1 MRRTVTRGLVALIGS
16 LALLTASSGANAA
29 PFYEGKTLTIV
40 VGYSPGGGYDK
51 VARLLAKHMPK
62 YLPGKPTVIVENMPG
77 AGSLIAANYLYN
89 KAEPDGLTIGTFNR
103 GLPFAQLLKEEGA
116 RFDMKK
122 YAWLGSA
129 ATEGTVLVIRSDL
142 PYKTFA
148 ELLKA
153 KEPLIIGATGPT
165 DTTTQYPR
173 MLQEVFGLKIK
184 IINYQSSSDIML
196 AIERKE
202 VDARAGSYT
211 SVKPFIDRGVVRAV
225 VRGRVSEEGDEG
237 LPVDEDL
244 AKDARGKALLATRT
258 APDQVGRPFVA
269 PPGTPAETL
278 KILRDAFAKT
288 IQDPE
293 LKADAKKVNMSL
305 DFTGAD
311 QVAKVL
317 DSVFAQPPEIVSI
330 FAKLAK

>member
-1 MRRTVTRGLVALIGS
+1 MNRLCKILLSTVLATGIACAAGS
-16 LALLTASSGANAA
+16 AHAA

-51 VARLLAKHMPK
+51 IARLMAKHLPK
-62 YLPGKPTVIVENMPG
+62 YIPGKPTVIVENMPG

-89 KAEPDGLTIGTFNR
+89 KAQPDGLTIGTFNR

-122 YAWLGSA
+122 YAWVGSA
-129 ATEGTVLVIRSDL
+129 ASEGTVLVIRSEL
-142 PYKTFA
+142 PSKTFA
-148 ELLKA
+148 ELLKS

-225 VRGRVSEEGDEG
+225 IRGRVTEEGADK

-244 AKDARGKALLATRT
+244 APDAKGKALLATRT
-258 APDQVGRPFVA
+258 APDLVGRPFVA
-269 PPGTPAETL
+269 PPGTPAEHM
-278 KILRDAFAKT
+278 KVLREAFAKA
-288 IQDPE
+288 IQDPA
-293 LKADAKKVNMSL
+293 LKEDAKKVEMSL
-305 DFTGAD
+305 DFTSPE
-311 QVAKVL
+311 QVGKVL
-317 DSVFAQPPEIVSI
+317 DSVFSQPQEIVNI